1 MRSWLH
7 SAERGGERGWLM
19 LMLIEMGI
27 GYNEDI
33 GKRRGKGIAV
43 VEKGRVSL
51 ERMLLLWRAIGW
63 IW

>member
-1 MRSWLH
+1 MKILVR
-7 SAERGGERGWLM
+7 E
-19 LMLIEMGI
+19 
-27 GYNEDI
+27 
-33 GKRRGKGIAV
+33 RGKGIAV

>member
-7 SAERGGERGWLM
+7 SAERGGLVRGGWLK

-33 GKRRGKGIAV
+33 GKR
-43 VEKGRVSL
+43 
-51 ERMLLLWRAIGW
+51 EREGNSSSREG
-63 IW
+63 